1 MDIYVG
7 HSSTLN
13 YKKNLYQPIKDS
25 KLSEKHNIVLPHEN
39 SDKQFNSREYLENK
53 CDILIAEVSNPSTG
67 LGIEL
72 GWAKIYEVPIICVH
86 TEESD
91 PSSSISKV
99 TDRIKR
105 YQDSEELVEII
116 EKSISKK

>member
-1 MDIYVG
+1 MDIYIG

-39 SDKQFNSREYLENK
+39 SNKQFNSREYLENE
-53 CDILIAEVSNPSTG
+53 CDILIAEVSKPSTG

-72 GWAKIYEVPIICVH
+72 GWAEIYEVPTICVH

-99 TDRIKR
+99 TDGIRS

-116 EKSISKK
+116 EKSISKR